1 MMKRFVISI
10 LSISFLFVGLGTIAD
25 HVGAR
30 FKSDEKAMEIVRR
43 ARLAIGG
50 DAALAEVRSLVISG
64 RSVHT
69 MKVGDQQRQEPGET
83 EIALQF
89 PDKLSQ
95 KITIGKPD
103 GADMADAKLI
113 SKERKMVVV
122 NKDGEGEVRVLSGE
136 PLTETLVVK
145 QRADGNGEFTTTDGK
160 KIIVREV
167 TSDGD
172 RETGVITA
180 KLAEPG
186 TRDAKGD
193 VMFVRAGSA
202 GHRQNDLLRL
212 SLSLLLKA
220 PDAVEI
226 NYTFVGEG
234 NIDGL
239 PVSIV
244 NAEWA
249 GSSYKL
255 YFSKSSS
262 LPVAIA
268 YRGMPAPTI
277 TKIAKGDVAVKSG
290 GDKVIVG
297 RTLDPSGEGVEK
309 LVKFTD
315 YRSTGT
321 VLLPYRWTTTVGGN
335 TIEVFDVT
343 SYDVN
348 PANIAEKFAGQ
359 KVFFR
364 TKKPDGQ

>member
-10 LSISFLFVGLGTIAD
+10 LSISCLFVGLGTLAD
-25 HVGAR
+25 QVGAR
-30 FKSDEKAMEIVRR
+30 FRSDEKAMEIVRR

-69 MKVGDQQRQEPGET
+69 LKVGDQQRQEPGET

-95 KITIGKPD
+95 KITIGKSD
-103 GADMADAKLI
+103 GPDMADAKLI
-113 SKERKMVVV
+113 SKGRKMVVV
-122 NKDGEGEVRVLSGE
+122 NKDGEGEVRVFAGE
-136 PLTETLVVK
+136 PMTETIVVK
-145 QRADGNGEFTTTDGK
+145 ERADGNGEFTTTDGK

-167 TSDGD
+167 TSDGGP
-172 RETGVITA
+172 EAGVITA
-180 KLAEPG
+180 KIAEPG
-186 TRDAKGD
+186 TPDAKGD
-193 VMFVRAGSA
+193 VMFVHGASV

-220 PDAVEI
+220 PDAMEV
-226 NYTFVGEG
+226 NYTFAGEG
-234 NIDGL
+234 NIDGM
-239 PVSIV
+239 PVNIV

-277 TKIAKGDVAVKSG
+277 TKIEKADVTVNGG
-290 GDKVIVG
+290 GDKVVVG
-297 RTLDPSGEGVEK
+297 RKIDPSSEGVER

-321 VLLPYRWTTTVGGN
+321 VLLPYRWTTAVGGN